1 MIFKDIIILVFI
13 LLLLVTTVVI
23 NTQMSIG
30 EII

>member
-1 MIFKDIIILVFI
+1 MILKDIIILVFI

-23 NTQMSIG
+23 NIQMSIG